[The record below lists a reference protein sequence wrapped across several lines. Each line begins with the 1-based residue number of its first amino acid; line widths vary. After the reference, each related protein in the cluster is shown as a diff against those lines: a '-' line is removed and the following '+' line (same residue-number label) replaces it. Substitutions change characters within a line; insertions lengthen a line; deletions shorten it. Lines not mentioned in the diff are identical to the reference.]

1 MSCLFGRI
9 DPYVIKNYHIKTV
22 IQRQHLAN
30 DCKICCCGS
39 HSFHSHLEAGS
50 VEAVADGVVVTAATE
65 TAEQAVRMGADYVVV
80 HLNLSLCSF
89 H

>member
-1 MSCLFGRI
+1 
-9 DPYVIKNYHIKTV
+9 
-22 IQRQHLAN
+22 
-30 DCKICCCGS
+30 
-39 HSFHSHLEAGS
+39 
-50 VEAVADGVVVTAATE
+50 VEAVADAVVVTAATE